1 MSKNSKT
8 SLVPGVF
15 REAGLLLLAVLFG
28 SLPFVAAAQAQE
40 NPASVHLVSQRVQQ
54 SSATAMA
61 AAKRPS

>member
-15 REAGLLLLAVLFG
+15 RELGILVFAVLFG

-40 NPASVHLVSQRVQQ
+40 NPASVHLVSQHTQ
-54 SSATAMA
+54 
-61 AAKRPS
+61 P